1 MTPLQFLE
9 IFLVAIFA
17 GVFGAMLGLGG
28 GIILVP
34 ALILILHVD
43 QPTARAA
50 SLISVIATS
59 SAATIPYL
67 LDRYTDVRL
76 GLLLETS
83 TALGAVTGVLLAV
96 FLSDRFVAG
105 LFALLLTYSAY
116 AILRPTHPSVPVEKT
131 DDPNVLEGSYF
142 DRVLKRQV
150 VYRVI
155 RLREGL
161 LAGFFAGNVS
171 AILGVGGGLIQV
183 PVMTIRMGVP
193 IRVAAATSTFIMGV
207 TAAATSIPYY
217 FLEQINPY
225 LAAPCALGVLLGARA
240 GAKLAQRTRAFYLRV
255 VFASVLLFTA
265 YSMAKRAEI
274 FVLFSRFLS
283 G

>member
-67 LDRYTDVRL
+67 RDRYTDVRL

-116 AILRPTHPSVPVEKT
+116 AILRPTNPSVPVEKT
-131 DDPNVLEGSYF
+131 DVPNALEGSYF

-240 GAKLAQRTRAFYLRV
+240 GAKLAQRTRALYLRV
-255 VFASVLLFTA
+255 VFAAVLLFTA
-265 YSMAKRAEI
+265 YSMAKRAEL